1 MKILSIQSAVAYGH
15 AGNSAAVFPLQRLGH
30 EVWPVNTVLFSNHT
44 GHPTFRGPVID
55 AKDVHEVVL
64 GIEELGI
71 LGEAD
76 AVLSGYQGSAAV
88 TDVIL
93 DAVERVKKHN
103 PRAVYIA
110 DPVMGNAGEGF
121 YVDSDIPPLMANK
134 VVPAAEVLTPNHFEL
149 GVLTDTDVST
159 LEGTLTAV
167 EQLRAEGP
175 DTVLVT
181 SVLTDKTTP
190 GTLEL
195 LVADSS
201 GAHLISTPRL
211 KRKVHGSGDVTTA
224 LFTAHLLG
232 GAGPVEALEKTAAS
246 VFELID
252 RTLKVNAR
260 ELLIVESQ
268 DAFVN
273 PDTKFKAHP
282 LPH

>member
-1 MKILSIQSAVAYGH
+1 MKILTIQSAVAYGH
-15 AGNSAAVFPLQRLGH
+15 AGNSAAAFPLQRLGH

-44 GHPTFRGPVID
+44 GHPKFRGPVID

-76 AVLSGYQGSAAV
+76 AILSGYQGSAAV

-93 DAVERVKKHN
+93 DAVERVKAHN
-103 PRAVYIA
+103 PNAVYIA

-121 YVDSDIPPLMANK
+121 YVDADIPPLMANK

-149 GVLTDTDVST
+149 GVLTGTDVST
-159 LEGTLTAV
+159 LEGTLQAV
-167 EQLRAEGP
+167 EQLRAEGAE
-175 DTVLVT
+175 TVLVT
-181 SVLTDKTTP
+181 SVITKDTAD
-190 GTLEL
+190 GMLEL

-201 GAHLISTPRL
+201 GAYLLATPRL
-211 KRKVHGSGDVTTA
+211 ERKVHGSGDVTTA

-232 GAGPVEALEKTAAS
+232 GASPVEALEKTAAS

-252 RTLKVNAR
+252 RTIEAKAR
-260 ELLIVESQ
+260 ELLIVECQ
-268 DAFVN
+268 EAFVN

>member
-1 MKILSIQSAVAYGH
+1 MKILTIQSAVAYGH

-76 AVLSGYQGSAAV
+76 AILSGYQGSAAV

-93 DAVERVKKHN
+93 DAVERVKAHN
-103 PRAVYIA
+103 PNAVYIA

-121 YVDSDIPPLMANK
+121 YVDADIPPLMANK

-149 GVLTDTDVST
+149 GVLTGTDVST
-159 LEGTLTAV
+159 LEGTLQAV
-167 EQLRAEGP
+167 EQLRAEGAE
-175 DTVLVT
+175 TVLVT
-181 SVLTDKTTP
+181 SVITKDTAD
-190 GTLEL
+190 GMLEL

-201 GAHLISTPRL
+201 GAYLLATPRL
-211 KRKVHGSGDVTTA
+211 ERKVHGSGDVTTA

-232 GAGPVEALEKTAAS
+232 GASPVEALEKTAAS

-252 RTLKVNAR
+252 RTIEAKAR
-260 ELLIVESQ
+260 ELLIVECQ
-268 DAFVN
+268 EAFVN
-273 PDTKFKAHP
+273 PDTRFKAHP

>member
-1 MKILSIQSAVAYGH
+1 MKILTIQSAVSYGH

-71 LGEAD
+71 LGETD
-76 AVLSGYQGSAAV
+76 AILSGYQGSAAV

-93 DAVERVKKHN
+93 DAVERVKAHN
-103 PRAVYIA
+103 PNAVYIA

-121 YVDSDIPPLMANK
+121 YVDADIPPLMANK
-134 VVPAAEVLTPNHFEL
+134 VVPAAQVLTPNHFEL
-149 GVLTDTDVST
+149 GVLTGTDVST
-159 LEGTLTAV
+159 LEGTLKAV
-167 EQLRAEGP
+167 EQLRAEGAE
-175 DTVLVT
+175 TVLVT
-181 SVLTDKTTP
+181 SVITKDTAD
-190 GTLEL
+190 GMLEL

-201 GAHLISTPRL
+201 GAYLLATPRL
-211 KRKVHGSGDVTTA
+211 ERKVHGSGDVTTA
-224 LFTAHLLG
+224 LFAAHLLG

-252 RTLKVNAR
+252 RTIEAKAR
-260 ELLIVESQ
+260 ELLIVECQ
-268 DAFVN
+268 EAFVN

>member
-1 MKILSIQSAVAYGH
+1 MKILTIQSAVAYGH

-76 AVLSGYQGSAAV
+76 AILSGYQGSAAV

-93 DAVERVKKHN
+93 DAVERVKAHN
-103 PRAVYIA
+103 PNAVYIA

-121 YVDSDIPPLMANK
+121 YVDADIPPLMANK
-134 VVPAAEVLTPNHFEL
+134 VVPAAGVLTPNHFEL
-149 GVLTDTDVST
+149 GVLTGTDVST

-175 DTVLVT
+175 ETILVT

-224 LFTAHLLG
+224 MH
-232 GAGPVEALEKTAAS
+232 VS
-246 VFELID
+246 
-252 RTLKVNAR
+252 
-260 ELLIVESQ
+260 S
-268 DAFVN
+268 
-273 PDTKFKAHP
+273 
-282 LPH
+282 

>member
-1 MKILSIQSAVAYGH
+1 MKILTIQSAVAYGH

-76 AVLSGYQGSAAV
+76 AILSGYQGSAAV

-93 DAVERVKKHN
+93 DAVERVKAHN
-103 PRAVYIA
+103 PNAVYIA

-121 YVDSDIPPLMANK
+121 YVDADIPPLMANK

-149 GVLTDTDVST
+149 GVLTGTDVST
-159 LEGTLTAV
+159 LEGTLQAV
-167 EQLRAEGP
+167 EQLRAEGAE
-175 DTVLVT
+175 TVLVT
-181 SVLTDKTTP
+181 SVITKDTAD
-190 GTLEL
+190 GMLEL

-201 GAHLISTPRL
+201 GAYLLATPRL
-211 KRKVHGSGDVTTA
+211 ERKVHGSGDVTTA

-232 GAGPVEALEKTAAS
+232 GASPVEALEKTAAS

-252 RTLKVNAR
+252 RTIEAKAR
-260 ELLIVESQ
+260 ELLIVECQ
-268 DAFVN
+268 EAFVN

>member
-1 MKILSIQSAVAYGH
+1 MKILTIQSAVAYGH

-55 AKDVHEVVL
+55 AKDVHDVVL
-64 GIEELGI
+64 GLEELGV

-76 AVLSGYQGSAAV
+76 AILSGYQGSAAV

-93 DAVERVKKHN
+93 DAVGRVKAHN
-103 PRAVYIA
+103 PNAVYIA

-121 YVDSDIPPLMANK
+121 YVDADIPPLMANK
-134 VVPAAEVLTPNHFEL
+134 VVPAAQVLTPNHFEL
-149 GVLTDTDVST
+149 GVLTGTDVST
-159 LEGTLTAV
+159 LEGTLEAV
-167 EQLRAEGP
+167 EQLRTEGAE
-175 DTVLVT
+175 TVLVT
-181 SVLTDKTTP
+181 SVITKNTAD
-190 GTLEL
+190 GMLEL

-201 GAHLISTPRL
+201 GAYLLATPRL
-211 KRKVHGSGDVTTA
+211 ERKVHGSGDVTTA
-224 LFTAHLLG
+224 LFAAHLLG

-252 RTLKVNAR
+252 HTIETKAR
-260 ELLIVESQ
+260 ELLIVECQ
-268 DAFVN
+268 EAFVN